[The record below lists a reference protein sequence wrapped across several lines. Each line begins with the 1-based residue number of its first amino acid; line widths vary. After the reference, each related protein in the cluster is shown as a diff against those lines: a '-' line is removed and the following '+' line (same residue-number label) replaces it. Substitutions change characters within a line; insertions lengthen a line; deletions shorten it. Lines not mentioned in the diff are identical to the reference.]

1 MGNRNRQMLV
11 ASSFQSLGVINEK
24 TRLNCSSTRS
34 WGGGEGGKRLSKE
47 GALVGKA

>member
-24 TRLNCSSTRS
+24 TQLLKHEKL
-34 WGGGEGGKRLSKE
+34 GGGEEGGKRLSKE